1 MIVDSSA
8 LVAILLDEPDAK
20 RYMKV
25 LMTTQNVRVSAV
37 TAVETAIVTIRRAGI
52 NAEPDVASLF
62 DVLNIEVVP
71 FGSDQVMLAQEAYR
85 TYGKG
90 RRHPAKLN
98 FGDCFSYAL
107 AKVTGEPLL
116 FKGSDFTHTDIAS
129 ALA

>member
-8 LVAILLDEPDAK
+8 LVAVLFDEPDAK
-20 RYMKV
+20 RYVKL
-25 LMTTQNVRVSAV
+25 LMTAQNVRVSAV
-37 TAVETAIVTIRRAGI
+37 TAVETAIVTIRHAGI
-52 NAEPDVASLF
+52 NAEPDVVSLF
-62 DVLNIEVVP
+62 DILNIEVVP
-71 FGSDQVMLAQEAYR
+71 FGSDQVRLAQEAFR

-116 FKGSDFTHTDIAS
+116 FKGDDFTHTDVKS